1 MMKTNPSDANDSALI
16 NAPFGHVSIAVHHQQ
31 LIVELLPLL
40 ANLQKLPVHGKV
52 TLEKTSTHPLVIIA
66 CQQVMQ
72 YLQQASVTFTLP
84 VNQQGT
90 AFQQK
95 VWQAISAIPCG
106 KTSTY
111 TELAQQIGS
120 GPRAV
125 ANACGANQL
134 PLLIPCHRVVAK
146 NGLGGFMQ
154 GKHNGLQI
162 KQWLLLHEGV
172 KSSGVANE

>member
-1 MMKTNPSDANDSALI
+1 MKTNQLDMNDDALI
-16 NAPFGHVSIAVHHQQ
+16 NAPFGQVYIGLHHNQ
-31 LIVELLPLL
+31 LMIELRPLTADLQNLPD
-40 ANLQKLPVHGKV
+40 HDKV
-52 TLEKTSTHPLVIIA
+52 TLKKASTHPLVSIA

-72 YLQQASVTFTLP
+72 YLQQASATFNLP

-111 TELAQQIGS
+111 TELAQQLGS

-134 PLLIPCHRVVAK
+134 PLLVPCHRVVAK
-146 NGLGGFMQ
+146 SGLGGFMQ

-162 KQWLLLHEGV
+162 KQWLLRHEGMQ
-172 KSSGVANE
+172 SSGVIHE